1 MIQNTAVQTK
11 TEEKKKTINVVLAG
25 NPNCGKTTL
34 FNQLTGSKQYVG
46 NWPGVTVEKKSGKV
60 RNTMGRDIE
69 VVDLPGI
76 YSLSPYTPEEIVT
89 RNCLLNDDPDV
100 IIDIIDATNLE
111 RNLYLTTQLAELAR
125 PIVIALNMYD
135 ILEKNGDKIDI
146 SMLEKQFGI
155 PIVPI
160 SASKNMGID
169 KLIEKVA
176 QLYDNGKYVAVKNIY
191 SYEVDRILREIE
203 DALEDIKHHSYHR
216 KRWTAVKL
224 FEGDTV
230 TWNHYSF
237 TQEQKDH
244 ILLHIDEIHTTKNVD
259 REMIVADERY
269 KYICS
274 ITQKAVTHKRPADY
288 ITVSDKI
295 DKVVTNR
302 FFAIPFF
309 LLVMLMVFLVTF
321 GAPGTLLRDGAT
333 YLIDDLFG
341 GAMQNLLTAVN
352 ASDWAQSLVID
363 GIIAGVGSVISFL
376 PQIMLLFTLLSLLE
390 DSGYMSRA
398 AFIMDKLLRYIG
410 LSGRAFVPMLM
421 GFGCTVPA
429 VLATRT
435 LENQKD
441 KRLTILITPFMSCSA
456 KMPVY
461 LLFISFF
468 FADKGPLIIFAI
480 YILGIIVAILTALL
494 FKSTILK
501 GKNSPF
507 VMELPPYRLPSP
519 KSLWL
524 HVWDRLKDFL
534 VRAGTVLLGA
544 SILIWFLQSFNFSM
558 QMVASA
564 DESILASIGKFIAP
578 VFSICGFGDWRA
590 AVSLVTGVAA
600 KESVAST
607 LAVLYTGNSIT
618 SSFSM
623 LSAFS
628 FLVFVLLYTPCV
640 AALSAIH
647 KEMGSAKWTAVAV
660 VYQLFVAW
668 LASAL
673 VFQIGTLITNIGMM

>member
-1 MIQNTAVQTK
+1 M
-11 TEEKKKTINVVLAG
+11 LAG

-60 RNTMGRDIE
+60 RNSLGRDIE

-125 PIVIALNMYD
+125 PVVIALNMCD
-135 ILEKNGDKIDI
+135 VIEKNGDKIDI
-146 SMLEKQFGI
+146 PFLEKQLGI
-155 PIVPI
+155 PIIPI
-160 SASKNMGID
+160 SASKNVGID
-169 KLIEKVA
+169 RLVEKVV
-176 QLYDNGKYVAVKNIY
+176 QLYDRGKYVPVKNIY
-191 SYEVDRILREIE
+191 SYGVDRTLREIE
-203 DALEDIKHHSYHR
+203 EALEGIKQHSYHR

-224 FEGDTV
+224 FEGDKV
-230 TWNHYSF
+230 TWEHYNF
-237 TQEQKDH
+237 TDEQKAH
-244 ILLHIDEIHTTKNVD
+244 INLHIDEVHTSKNVD
-259 REMIVADERY
+259 REMIIADERY

-274 ITQKAVTHKRPADY
+274 ITQKAVIRKRPADY
-288 ITVSDKI
+288 LSISDKI

-302 FFAIPFF
+302 FFALPFF
-309 LLVMLMVFLVTF
+309 LLVMLSVFMVTF

-333 YLIDDLFG
+333 YLITDVLG
-341 GAMQNLLTAVN
+341 GGLESLLTSVN
-352 ASDWAQSLVID
+352 ASAWAQSLVID
-363 GIIAGVGSVISFL
+363 GIIAGVGSVVSFL

-435 LENQKD
+435 LENEKD

-461 LLFISFF
+461 LLFISYF
-468 FADKGPLIIFAI
+468 FADYGPLVIFGI
-480 YILGIIVAILTALL
+480 YLLGMVVAVLTALL
-494 FKSTILK
+494 FKSTVLK
-501 GKNSPF
+501 GKNAPF
-507 VMELPPYRLPSP
+507 VMELPPYRMPSP

-524 HVWDRLKDFL
+524 HIWDRLKDFL

-544 SILIWFLQSFNFSM
+544 SILIWFLQSFDFSM
-558 QMVASA
+558 QMVSP
-564 DESILASIGKFIAP
+564 DESMLASIGKFISP
-578 VFSICGFGDWRA
+578 VFAVCGFGDWRA
-590 AVSLVTGVAA
+590 SVSLVTGIAA

-607 LAVLYTGNSIT
+607 LAVLYPGASLAGAFTP
-618 SSFSM
+618 
-623 LSAFS
+623 LSALS
-628 FLVFVLLYTPCV
+628 FLVFVLLYTPCI

-647 KEMGSAKWTAVAV
+647 KEMGSLKWTALTV
-660 VYQLFVAW
+660 VYQIFVAW

-673 VFQIGTLITNIGMM
+673 IFQFGTLIINLGMI